1 METLSPLVAQGSPS
15 PAGASASRVH
25 VRGRASRV
33 HARRHATAL
42 RYDII
47 GKERSTPARMPAGQ
61 REVTVLSLV

>member
-1 METLSPLVAQGSPS
+1 METLSPLVAQGSRS

-25 VRGRASRV
+25 VRGRA
-33 HARRHATAL
+33 TAL

-47 GKERSTPARMPAGQ
+47 GKERSTPVRMPVGQ